1 MSLAQ
6 RESKVLGQFAAR
18 ALTDRIKRAADD
30 LWSLLLEAHEGKAW
44 AALGYDTWNQYVQTE
59 FQMSKQ
65 HSFRLLDQGRV
76 IRALESAAE
85 SPIGDLSE
93 YEARDLK
100 PVLDEVTEA
109 VRSRTNGVSK
119 ERAVEIVREE
129 VEKARRV
136 SSAKRGAKELMQ
148 ELNAPDFDPE
158 ANRDRILIVANFKDA
173 LDRIL
178 RLPSPAEL
186 IPAFRPYQHEY
197 VKALPDA
204 IARLVAFQSEW
215 EKAHG

>member
-1 MSLAQ
+1 
-6 RESKVLGQFAAR
+6 
-18 ALTDRIKRAADD
+18 
-30 LWSLLLEAHEGKAW
+30 
-44 AALGYDTWNQYVQTE
+44 
-59 FQMSKQ
+59 
-65 HSFRLLDQGRV
+65 
-76 IRALESAAE
+76 
-85 SPIGDLSE
+85 
-93 YEARDLK
+93 
-100 PVLDEVTEA
+100 
-109 VRSRTNGVSK
+109 
-119 ERAVEIVREE
+119 
-129 VEKARRV
+129 
-136 SSAKRGAKELMQ
+136 MQ